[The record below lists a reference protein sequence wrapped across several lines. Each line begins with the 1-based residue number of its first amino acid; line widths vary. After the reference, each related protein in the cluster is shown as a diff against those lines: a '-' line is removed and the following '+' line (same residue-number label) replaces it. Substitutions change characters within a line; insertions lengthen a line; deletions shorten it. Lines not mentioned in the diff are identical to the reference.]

1 MTRYE
6 RLQRIRMALAQLD
19 RTPTEGERKEA
30 AQALG
35 VAHLLPD
42 PQDEFDF
49 PASLKSDTGMTRM
62 PAARGTYRP
71 CGELAPRNLP
81 ASTHCWVAPD
91 RTTRCAGALWLA
103 APSRTS
109 AV

>member
-35 VAHLLPD
+35 VAHWLPE

-49 PASLKSDTGMTRM
+49 TARSE
-62 PAARGTYRP
+62 AA
-71 CGELAPRNLP
+71 
-81 ASTHCWVAPD
+81 
-91 RTTRCAGALWLA
+91 
-103 APSRTS
+103 
-109 AV
+109 